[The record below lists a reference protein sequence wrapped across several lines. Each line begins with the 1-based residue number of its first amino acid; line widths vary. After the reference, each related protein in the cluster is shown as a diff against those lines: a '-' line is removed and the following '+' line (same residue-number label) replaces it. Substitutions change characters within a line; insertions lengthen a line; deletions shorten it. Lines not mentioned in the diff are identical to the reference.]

1 GSRPREERRSGG
13 SIPRACWAR
22 PRERAARRGSC
33 RPRGLRR
40 GCQQEP
46 RRETA
51 RLGAGPGGGG
61 QGAARQAGH
70 GRREEVVTRQ
80 LSALVM
86 IAALVTSPG
95 TAQAA
100 TVLPLTPPPPDIA
113 QLVPFAEAPIE
124 KPSIA
129 VADLPLPPSP

>member
-1 GSRPREERRSGG
+1 
-13 SIPRACWAR
+13 
-22 PRERAARRGSC
+22 
-33 RPRGLRR
+33 
-40 GCQQEP
+40 
-46 RRETA
+46 
-51 RLGAGPGGGG
+51 
-61 QGAARQAGH
+61 
-70 GRREEVVTRQ
+70 VTRQ

-129 VADLPLPPSP
+129 VADLPLPPSPSELPALPLAPIVAPAAPKPTATNTSPRASSTTPSRTSRLPCVTARSVTS